1 MFYRFLLTA
10 IMLFYGYAVM
20 AAHET
25 ATKVVSLDSVRTL
38 IGQNRS
44 LIIENLSRQ
53 IARDNL
59 QQSKSERL
67 PELLLGGDGYWSN
80 SVPLKSQAASSN
92 SFIYKFNLGT
102 EFDLYSGGKYK
113 YANEEKRKSVQ
124 YSEERY
130 RAVEEE
136 IELEAFV
143 MLYDIFRNI
152 KYREFLQKSIDLRQK
167 EYERIKLL
175 YENGYVLK
183 SDLLRSKL
191 YITDLQKDEVNIK
204 NSILILSD
212 KLRVLLGMETPCL
225 LQPDLEE
232 SLDFK
237 ITRSF
242 EELLDHALME
252 SPHIKMRKIQSER
265 ESAVLKGIKSERIP
279 HFKLYANYGVGTPLG
294 VCDFDHQLGGEV
306 GLKMSF
312 SISSFYKSH
321 HASKSQQHRIIQSEI
336 ETDDMADKL
345 RNRIHEL
352 YVRYNE
358 SLLNIDRAKE
368 KVNLSKESTRI
379 LRNSYFNQQSLLID
393 VLESE
398 TKAME
403 AAFEWV
409 QAVVDSQKYY
419 WALQKICGY

>member
-1 MFYRFLLTA
+1 MFYRFLFTA
-10 IMLFYGYAVM
+10 LMLLYANAVM
-20 AAHET
+20 ASQEA
-25 ATKVVSLDSVRTL
+25 ATKVVSLDSVRAL
-38 IGQNRS
+38 IGQNRT

-53 IARDNL
+53 ISQENL
-59 QQSKSERL
+59 KQSKFERL

-80 SVPLKSQAASSN
+80 SVPLASRTGSSN
-92 SFIYKFNLGT
+92 SFLYKFNLGT

-113 YANEEKRKSVQ
+113 YAIEEKTKDRML
-124 YSEERY
+124 SEERY
-130 RAVEEE
+130 RAVEQEV
-136 IELEAFV
+136 ELEAFV
-143 MLYDIFRNI
+143 MLYDIFRNM
-152 KYREFLQKSIDLRQK
+152 KYREFLQSSISLREK

-183 SDLLRSKL
+183 SDLLRAKL

-212 KLRVLLGMETPCL
+212 KLRILLGLEEPCM
-225 LQPDLEE
+225 LQPDLDA

-237 ITRSF
+237 IMESF
-242 EELLDHALME
+242 DELLNHALCE
-252 SPHIKMRKIQSER
+252 SPHMKMYKIKQDK
-265 ESAVLKGIKSERIP
+265 ESAVLKQITSDRIP
-279 HFKLYANYGVGTPLG
+279 HFKLYANYGVGTPVG

-321 HASKSQQHRIIQSEI
+321 HARKSQQSRIIRSSI
-336 ETDDMADKL
+336 ETDALADRL

-368 KVNLSKESTRI
+368 KVNLSKESSRI
-379 LRNSYFNQQSLLID
+379 LKNSYFNQQSLLID

-398 TKAME
+398 TKTME

-419 WALQKICGY
+419 WALRKICGY